1 MWELYWE
8 YYVMGIIL
16 LPAIL
21 LALYAQIKVSTTY
34 SKYSSEL
41 SKKGMKSKDLARL
54 LLDCAD
60 LQDVQVIKVDG
71 QLTDYY
77 DHRHRTVA
85 LSSSSYDSSS
95 ISALGVTAHEVGH
108 ALQYKNNYVPIK
120 IRSVII
126 PVVNIWS
133 KLLWPLVLLGIILN
147 FAVLPTSI
155 AGKVLMWIGIGFF
168 GLIALLDAITLPVE
182 YNASNRALKILEQS
196 EILDKEETEK
206 AKKVLMAAALTY
218 VASLVNSLLNLLRFI
233 LVFAMHSK
241 KRD

>member
-1 MWELYWE
+1 M
-8 YYVMGIIL
+8 
-16 LPAIL
+16 
-21 LALYAQIKVSTTY
+21 
-34 SKYSSEL
+34 
-41 SKKGMKSKDLARL
+41 
-54 LLDCAD
+54 
-60 LQDVQVIKVDG
+60 
-71 QLTDYY
+71 
-77 DHRHRTVA
+77 
-85 LSSSSYDSSS
+85 
-95 ISALGVTAHEVGH
+95 
-108 ALQYKNNYVPIK
+108 
-120 IRSVII
+120 
-126 PVVNIWS
+126 
-133 KLLWPLVLLGIILN
+133 
-147 FAVLPTSI
+147 PTSV